1 MRGIGFALGAA
12 ALAVPALVFAKANPR
27 ARPLPPVEVANI
39 PVVLLV
45 DTGSGRELLARQP
58 DRRFAPA
65 SMTKV
70 MTAQVAFGEMRRG
83 RLRRDAVLTVPD
95 VLAREWNGKGT
106 SLYLRAGEQ
115 VSVDTLISAI
125 TTVSA
130 NDASVMLAEGHA
142 GSVTAWTRLMNQEA
156 RRLGMTGSRFATPN
170 GWPDQG
176 ATFVTARDLVRL
188 SSALIGDYPAEYR
201 RYFGKRSLS
210 YNGVEQRNR
219 DPVTGVVAGADGIK
233 TGYTSEAGYNFLGSA
248 QRGSVRLIM
257 VVGGAHSEAE
267 RAAAS
272 RALLE
277 WGFAAW
283 ERRAL
288 FDAGA
293 TVGHARV
300 QDGDARHVPLVSR
313 VPLHATFARGTTP
326 GVSLTVRYS
335 GPLRAPL
342 AKGQK
347 VAELEIRTGDGGVGS
362 VPLYTQHAVAKAGLL
377 DRIVNGLYSLF
388 A

>member
-1 MRGIGFALGAA
+1 MRAIGI
-12 ALAVPALVFAKANPR
+12 ALALTAVVGASPSATQ
-27 ARPLPPVEVANI
+27 PVWPEEVADI
-39 PVVLLV
+39 PVILLV
-45 DTGSGRELLARQP
+45 DLGSGRELAARQP

-70 MTAQVAFGEMRRG
+70 MTAQVAFREMARG
-83 RLRRDAVLTVPD
+83 RLRRDAVFTVPEA
-95 VLAREWNGKGT
+95 LAREWNGQGT
-106 SLYLRAGEQ
+106 SLYLRAGDR
-115 VSVDTLISAI
+115 VAVDTLLSAI

-130 NDASVMLAEGHA
+130 NDASVLLAQGHA
-142 GSVTAWTRLMNQEA
+142 GSVAGWTGLMNQEA

-176 ATFVTARDLVRL
+176 ATHVTARDLVRL
-188 SSALIGDYPAEYR
+188 SRALLGEYPFEYR
-201 RYFGKRSLS
+201 RYFGKRSLT

-233 TGYTSEAGYNFLGSA
+233 TGHTREAGYNFLGTA
-248 QRGSVRLIM
+248 QRGTVRLVM
-257 VVGGAHSEAE
+257 VVGGARSEAQ

-283 ERRAL
+283 QRRPL
-288 FDAGA
+288 FQAGMPVA
-293 TVGHARV
+293 RARV
-300 QDGDARHVPLVSR
+300 QGGDALHVPLVS
-313 VPLHATFARGTTP
+313 PIALHATFPGGTAP
-326 GVSLTVRYS
+326 RVALTLRYT

-342 AKGQK
+342 AKGAQ
-347 VAELEIRTGDGGVGS
+347 VAELEIRTSDGS
-362 VPLYTQHAVAKAGLL
+362 ISRVPLQTARAIGKAGPL
-377 DRIVNGLYSLF
+377 DRIVNALYGLV